1 MQLGNAR
8 RGGCSGYDGRMARK
22 VWTAEE
28 LGRMSPAEQDRIFQ
42 AGIVR
47 DLRAVPED
55 FHARVRGRLDERIAG
70 SESPAQ

>member
-1 MQLGNAR
+1 MTQ
-8 RGGCSGYDGRMARK
+8 K

-47 DLRAVPED
+47 DLRDVPED
-55 FHARVRGRLDERIAG
+55 FLARVRGRLDERIAG
-70 SESPAQ
+70 TEHPAQ

>member
-1 MQLGNAR
+1 VAQ
-8 RGGCSGYDGRMARK
+8 K

-47 DLRAVPED
+47 DLREVPED
-55 FHARVRGRLDERIAG
+55 FLLRVRERLDGRIAG